1 MKNTKNTINNQTQLL
16 NFFNNHS
23 TMSLEENDNT
33 KSKTPKEKLVYSI
46 QKEIDILNDR
56 NDLTLIQ
63 LSKKGFMLFKFMYI
77 IPSILYGDL
86 SINSFIFTEESHKS
100 G

>member
-33 KSKTPKEKLVYSI
+33 KSKTPKEKF
-46 QKEIDILNDR
+46 
-56 NDLTLIQ
+56 
-63 LSKKGFMLFKFMYI
+63 GCF
-77 IPSILYGDL
+77 
-86 SINSFIFTEESHKS
+86 NSS
-100 G
+100 